1 MGRGTTKRDIVKRI
15 AAETNTP
22 RPVVRQIVQQF
33 LDDIIDELGHGRRLE
48 FRDFGVFETVERK
61 PRVARNPRTGLAI
74 QVPAKTVVHFKQGR
88 VMRERV
94 AALGPGALAPGG
106 SPAATAA
113 GPAPESGP
121 EPESQPEAGP
131 EAGPEPES
139 VPDPEPGTKV
149 EPGPGSEPEKEGAD
163 SVPPGEP
170 PSAP

>member
-33 LDDIIDELGHGRRLE
+33 LDDIVDELGHGRRLE

-74 QVPAKTVVHFKQGR
+74 QVPAKTVVHFRQGR

-94 AALGPGALAPGG
+94 AALGPV
-106 SPAATAA
+106 
-113 GPAPESGP
+113 PESEPKPEP
-121 EPESQPEAGP
+121 EPESRPEAGLEPGP
-131 EAGPEPES
+131 EAES
-139 VPDPEPGTKV
+139 VPEPGTEA
-149 EPGPGSEPEKEGAD
+149 EPGPGPEPEKEGTD